1 MSERGGKEVRGAE
14 QNAEWTSDGIMSHM
28 AHNYVVF

>member
-1 MSERGGKEVRGAE
+1 MSERGGKEVCGAE

-28 AHNYVVF
+28 DHNYVVF